1 MTKLAV
7 LHRRAATGN
16 ATNVAAL
23 TCATG
28 RHDLDHLQWPTGRT
42 PCETDGIQPMLRVGF
57 PNPTQWGINPTPSH
71 VVTAPKRRATVVL
84 SPGENV
90 RRDLRRRMG
99 MEISPTELTLGDLLA

>member
-7 LHRRAATGN
+7 RHRRAATGD
-16 ATNVAAL
+16 ATNAAAS

-57 PNPTQWGINPTPSH
+57 PNPTPWGINPTPSR
-71 VVTAPKRRATVVL
+71 VVTAPERRATFESVT
-84 SPGENV
+84 GRE
-90 RRDLRRRMG
+90 R
-99 MEISPTELTLGDLLA
+99 PTRLAEEDGNGDLHNRAHTR